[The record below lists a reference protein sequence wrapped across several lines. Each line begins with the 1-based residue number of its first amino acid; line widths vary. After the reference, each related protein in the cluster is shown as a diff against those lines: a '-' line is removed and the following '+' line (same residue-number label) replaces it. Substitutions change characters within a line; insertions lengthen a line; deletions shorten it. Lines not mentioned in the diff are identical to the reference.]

1 MAIELSKVTV
11 EDVNMNNPA
20 DIQDIYAILKTMAN
34 AINLLVDKQEEQDAS
49 LDDAVYYVE

>member
-1 MAIELSKVTV
+1 
-11 EDVNMNNPA
+11 MNNPA